1 MNQTV
6 FVDASAWIAVT
17 NKQDDDHHAAAEA
30 YSRLLF
36 EGARLITTNWTAYE
50 AMTLIKTRTGHGA
63 ARRLWDT
70 IKKESSVIKV
80 DDEIEAAGL
89 KLFFGYKDK
98 TWGVTDCTSIALMQ
112 LLGYQMAFA
121 FDEHFV
127 EAGKQS
133 GFKVIP

>member
-1 MNQTV
+1 MNQPV

-17 NKQDDDHHAAAEA
+17 NKQDDDHRAAAEA

-36 EGARLITTNWTAYE
+36 DGARLIITNWTAYE
-50 AMTLIKTRTGHGA
+50 ALTLIKTRVGHEA
-63 ARRLWDT
+63 AKKLWDT
-70 IKKESSVIKV
+70 MNKKASVIKV
-80 DDEIEAAGL
+80 NDEIEAAGL

-112 LLGYQMAFA
+112 LLGYNRAFA

-127 EAGKQS
+127 DAGKQS
-133 GFKVIP
+133 GFEVIP